1 MRSALMMTA
10 GLCLL
15 AFAGCGG
22 SGHAQPRPEPLTAA
36 RIQAICKA
44 DPRQSFCAAR
54 ASSGVHGGFDAPSTS
69 LELTFKLALLV
80 RVSDP
85 QGCYPAPTELLPL
98 IRQVEHLPAGTVPR
112 EEAVHR
118 AGIVYVIRG
127 SSSCNRLRMGY
138 LAPDGL
144 YVLDTDEGPVQP
156 PGLALKQN
164 LEGGIENLGAP
175 TVVSSSA
182 RMKVAN
188 ETQRL
193 AVNCPAGT
201 NPLGGGMFSSPPV
214 DSDGEGVYPH
224 SYERLGVQRGWHIS
238 ATLIDPTPAST
249 TQRKVTIQAV
259 CASGL
264 IPATPSPHRT
274 VFLLPGQTKSVTASC
289 PAGQYLFGGGFQRTD
304 FRNFG
309 LPSGGGDYITES
321 RAINP
326 RAWRV
331 SGHAF
336 GGWGGE
342 LTAVAYCVAHDGPLI
357 SAVTASAPVP
367 ERRSATATTPRCPS
381 GRELTSGGFSL
392 NGSTD
397 AFFAGGSINGDG
409 TWSARAYAYFGGAP
423 KLTAYGF
430 CIAG

>member
-1 MRSALMMTA
+1 VRSALATTA
-10 GLCLL
+10 ALCLL
-15 AFAGCGG
+15 ALAGCGG
-22 SGHAQPRPEPLTAA
+22 SDETQSKPEPLTAA
-36 RIQAICKA
+36 KLLAICKA
-44 DPRQSFCAAR
+44 NPQQPFCAAR
-54 ASSGVHGGFDAPSTS
+54 ASSGVHGGFDAPSNS

-80 RVSDP
+80 RTSDP
-85 QGCYPAPTELLPL
+85 NGCYPTPAELIPL
-98 IRQVEHLPAGTVPR
+98 IRQVEHL
-112 EEAVHR
+112 R
-118 AGIVYVIRG
+118 AGIVPSDEAVQSAGIVNVIGRRTN
-127 SSSCNRLRMGY
+127 CNRLRMGY

-164 LEGGIENLGAP
+164 LAGGVENLSSP
-175 TVVSSSA
+175 TLVSDSV
-182 RMKVAN
+182 RMKGPN

-201 NPLGGGMFSSPPV
+201 YPLGGGMTSSPPV
-214 DSDGEGVYPH
+214 GSDGEGVYPH

-238 ATLIDPTPAST
+238 ATLIDPTPANT
-249 TQRKVTIQAV
+249 TGRHVAIQAV

-264 IPATPSPHRT
+264 IPATPSPHRS
-274 VFLLPGQTKSVTASC
+274 VFILPGQTKSVTASC
-289 PAGQYLFGGGFQRTD
+289 PSGQYLFGGGFQRTD

-326 RAWRV
+326 SAWRV

-342 LTAVAYCVAHDGPLI
+342 LTAVAYCVAHDGPLL

-367 ERRSATATTPRCPS
+367 EGKSATATTPRCPA

-397 AFFAGGSINGDG
+397 ALFGGGSINRGA
-409 TWSARAYAYFGGAP
+409 WSATAYAYFGEAP
-423 KLTAYGF
+423 RLTAYGF
-430 CIAG
+430 CMAA